1 MHYYK
6 GGIQK
11 LLKRLLFY
19 GLTNKMRLFFAVD
32 IEEGIKEKI
41 SEAVQILRKADADA
55 RFVKKESLHITLK
68 FLGEVEDS
76 LAGEIA
82 SKGSEAVQGMNQFD
96 TLFKGMGF
104 FGSLRFPKVI
114 WIGVQDNGMMAEISK
129 RLNEKLDYIRK
140 EEREPETHL
149 TVARIKSPRNSEK
162 LLSALKNFENHEF
175 GRMTVKEI
183 KLKKSELSREGAEYE
198 DVASIKLGQV

>member
-1 MHYYK
+1 
-6 GGIQK
+6 
-11 LLKRLLFY
+11 
-19 GLTNKMRLFFAVD
+19 MRLFFAAD
-32 IEEGIKEKI
+32 IDDDIRENIADTI
-41 SEAVQILRKADADA
+41 NTLRKTGTDA

-76 LAGEIA
+76 SMDEIV
-82 SKGSEAVQGMNQFD
+82 SRGKESVQGAKQFD
-96 TLFKGMGF
+96 AVFKEMGF
-104 FGSLRFPKVI
+104 FGSPRFPKVI

-140 EEREPETHL
+140 EERETKPHL

-162 LLSALKNFENHEF
+162 LLSLLKNFENYDF
-175 GRMTVKEI
+175 GKMSVNEI
-183 KLKKSELSREGAEYE
+183 KLKKSTLSRDGAEYE